1 MTTPPGLTPPTL
13 TPEPTSLPAARPLGL
28 RGGLRRLSGGLLVYG
43 AIGLVLAVLG
53 LVALLWIGGRLQGL
67 AERTEAQVESMIAT
81 LDDTAQVLDDAGATA
96 LSFAVTLERTP
107 PTVRQAAQTV
117 GNLQANLRQLES
129 QLASFTILGQSPL
142 GDAAAAVGQM
152 ATDLEG
158 LDTRLGLIATDLEGN
173 RDALLA
179 NAASL
184 DALGTRLAAVADDL
198 RDGIIQDGLGD
209 VQAVVTVLALVLVI
223 WTALPA
229 VGALGLG
236 WWLRRELGD

>member
-1 MTTPPGLTPPTL
+1 MTSPAGPTPPTA
-13 TPEPTSLPAARPLGL
+13 TPGPSAAAAARPLGL

-43 AIGLVLAVLG
+43 AIGLLLAAIG

-67 AERTEAQVESMIAT
+67 AERTEPQVESIIAT

-96 LSFAVTLERTP
+96 RSFALTLERTP
-107 PTVRQAAQTV
+107 PTVRQAGQTV
-117 GNLQANLRQLES
+117 GNLQTNLRRLEN
-129 QLASFTILGQSPL
+129 QLASFTFLGQSPL
-142 GDAAAAVGQM
+142 GEAAAAVGQM

-184 DALGTRLAAVADDL
+184 DALGIHDGPLKRLQSMVKTRLAA
-198 RDGIIQDGLGD
+198 I
-209 VQAVVTVLALVLVI
+209 
-223 WTALPA
+223 P
-229 VGALGLG
+229 
-236 WWLRRELGD
+236 